1 MATVHT
7 PPSTYILRDL
17 HDVTV
22 PESVSWW
29 PQTIGWKLL
38 ALAILLALVYWT
50 YKALCRWWNNRY
62 RSEALITLN
71 ELNTQDNDTGKRLFS
86 ILKIVLVY
94 LDSGNARLFD
104 AAFLG
109 KLDELSLGQP
119 TFNDQTA
126 KQWQQSLV
134 NPNIELSSEQNAELI
149 KRAQVW
155 LKQHRLSVKTQEGR
169 V

>member
-38 ALAILLALVYWT
+38 ALVVLLVLVHWS
-50 YKALCRWWNNRY
+50 YKALRHWWNYRY
-62 RSEALITLN
+62 RREALTALN
-71 ELNTQDNDTGKRLFS
+71 ELNPQDNDTGNRLFS

-104 AAFLG
+104 DAFLD
-109 KLDELSLGQP
+109 KLDELSPEQP
-119 TFNDQTA
+119 AFNDQIA

-134 NPNIELSSEQNAELI
+134 NPNIKLNPEQHAELI

-155 LKQHRLSVKTQEGR
+155 LKQHRLGVKTQEGR

>member
-1 MATVHT
+1 MATIHT

-38 ALAILLALVYWT
+38 ALVALLVLAYLT
-50 YKALCRWWNNRY
+50 YKALRHWWSNRY
-62 RSEALITLN
+62 RSEALTVLN
-71 ELNTQDNDTGKRLFS
+71 ELNPQDDYTGKRLFS
-86 ILKIVLVY
+86 VLKIVLVY
-94 LDSGNARLFD
+94 LDSGNACLFD
-104 AAFLG
+104 MAFLD
-109 KLDELSLGQP
+109 KLNELSP
-119 TFNDQTA
+119 EHPAFNDQTA

-134 NPNIELSSEQNAELI
+134 NPSIELNPEQNAELI
-149 KRAQVW
+149 KRAKVW
-155 LKQHRLSVKTQEGR
+155 LEQHSLSNKTQEGR

>member
-38 ALAILLALVYWT
+38 ALVVLLALVYWS
-50 YKALCRWWNNRY
+50 YKALRYWWNNRY
-62 RSEALITLN
+62 RREALTALN
-71 ELNTQDNDTGKRLFS
+71 ELNPQDNDTGNRLFS

-104 AAFLG
+104 DAFLD
-109 KLDELSLGQP
+109 KLNELSPERLA
-119 TFNDQTA
+119 FNDQIA

-134 NPNIELSSEQNAELI
+134 NPNIKLNPEQHAELI

>member
-38 ALAILLALVYWT
+38 ALAVLIVLVYWS
-50 YKALCRWWNNRY
+50 YKALCHWWNNRY
-62 RSEALITLN
+62 RSEALTALN
-71 ELNTQDNDTGKRLFS
+71 ELNPQDNNMGNSLFS

-94 LDSGNARLFD
+94 LDSRNACLFD
-104 AAFLG
+104 AAFLD
-109 KLDELSLGQP
+109 KLDELCPEQP
-119 TFNDQTA
+119 AFNDQTA
-126 KQWQQSLV
+126 KQWLQSLV
-134 NPNIELSSEQNAELI
+134 NPNIELSSAQNAELI

-155 LKQHRLSVKTQEGR
+155 LKQHRLSVKSQEGK

>member
-1 MATVHT
+1 MATVHP

-38 ALAILLALVYWT
+38 ALAILLALVYWS
-50 YKALCRWWNNRY
+50 YKALRHWWNNRY
-62 RSEALITLN
+62 RSEALAALN
-71 ELNTQDNDTGKRLFS
+71 ELNQQDNDTGKRLFS

-104 AAFLG
+104 AAFLD
-109 KLDELSLGQP
+109 KLDEFSPEQP
-119 TFNDQTA
+119 AFNDQTA
-126 KQWQQSLV
+126 KQWLQSLV
-134 NPNIELSSEQNAELI
+134 NPNIELSPAQNAELI

-155 LKQHRLSVKTQEGR
+155 LKQHRLSVKTQEGS

>member
-38 ALAILLALVYWT
+38 ALVVLLALVYWS
-50 YKALCRWWNNRY
+50 YKALRHWWNNRY
-62 RSEALITLN
+62 RSEALTALN
-71 ELNTQDNDTGKRLFS
+71 ELNPQDNDTGKRLFS
-86 ILKIVLVY
+86 ILKVVLVY
-94 LDSGNARLFD
+94 LNSGNARLFD

>member
-38 ALAILLALVYWT
+38 ALVVLLALVYWS
-50 YKALCRWWNNRY
+50 YKALRHWGNNRY
-62 RSEALITLN
+62 RREALTALN
-71 ELNTQDNDTGKRLFS
+71 ELNPQDNDTGNRLFS

-104 AAFLG
+104 AAFLD
-109 KLDELSLGQP
+109 KLDELSPDQP
-119 TFNDQTA
+119 AFNDQTA
-126 KQWQQSLV
+126 KLWQQSLV
-134 NPNIELSSEQNAELI
+134 NPSIELSSEQNAELI

-155 LKQHRLSVKTQEGR
+155 LKQHRLSVNTLEGR